1 MALNLQTFKE
11 MPARQKATIV
21 VFALVIIIL
30 LWQIMGL
37 FGGGGGESAQPIQPD
52 LAAVPGQPQIQGTP
66 TQPVAPQP
74 AALPRQAGLTPREMA
89 LLKLQQE
96 TELKYITAVNELQM
110 LKIERQIAE
119 NNKAIMSA
127 KLDTI
132 TAQKN
137 IVNLLTVQAPPA
149 VPRAAY
155 AQSLGAS
162 PAPPPEFVASAP
174 PSQPEAEVSYT
185 VVSVSQIKYKWNA
198 VLGYQGRLYNV
209 TVGDVLPSDGSKVV
223 SIDTSGVVLEKEG
236 VRRKFSLVPII

>member
-74 AALPRQAGLTPREMA
+74 AALPRQAGLTPRETA

-137 IVNLLTVQAPPA
+137 IVNLLTVQ
-149 VPRAAY
+149 
-155 AQSLGAS
+155 
-162 PAPPPEFVASAP
+162 APPPEFVASAP